1 MQKIF
6 TFLFLF
12 SISLIIMPKETLA
25 NFTMEMSYPDAR
37 FSEKDLVKV
46 YPNPMISEST
56 IKINEELNLESNK
69 VSIVFYNL
77 VGSEVFKINQIKDYE
92 QKISKEVFKNS
103 GIYFYQ
109 LKVDEKIITTGRIT
123 VK

>member
-1 MQKIF
+1 
-6 TFLFLF
+6 
-12 SISLIIMPKETLA
+12 
-25 NFTMEMSYPDAR
+25 
-37 FSEKDLVKV
+37 
-46 YPNPMISEST
+46 
-56 IKINEELNLESNK
+56 
-69 VSIVFYNL
+69 

-123 VK
+123 VKYLELNLQYKRSPT